1 MECTPT
7 LTFCAR
13 RPEILRVATPL
24 HSLPKKYQD
33 QVAPQIY
40 PAMAAQRAGMS
51 ERPLTDLMRHTQQTF
66 IVMIEPMGKPRM
78 TQRDK
83 WRKRDV
89 VVRYREFADR
99 LRAACFG
106 VMSNP
111 SRVSWKAF
119 LPMSESWSKKKKAL
133 LQGRPHRLKPDRD
146 NIDKAILDALWEN
159 DAGVASGEIAKFWDD
174 GRGARIE
181 LTVEI

>member
-1 MECTPT
+1 MKNSGIS
-7 LTFCAR
+7 LA
-13 RPEILRVATPL
+13 
-24 HSLPKKYQD
+24 SLPRKYQD

-40 PAMAAQRAGMS
+40 PAMAARAVELRSRQVDGP
-51 ERPLTDLMRHTQQTF
+51 ECQFTDQAYRTTQTF
-66 IVMIEPMGKPRM
+66 VVMIEPMGKPRM
-78 TQRDK
+78 TQSDK

-119 LPMSESWSKKKKAL
+119 LSMPESWSKRKKAML
-133 LQGRPHRLKPDRD
+133 RGQPHRAKPDRD
-146 NIDKAILDALWEN
+146 NIDKGILDALWEN
-159 DAGVASGEIAKFWDD
+159 DAGVASGELAKFWDD